1 VVQDDRV
8 LECVVN
14 VSEGRRADALERLT
28 GAAGGDLLDLH
39 HDPHHHRAVLTLVGE
54 IAARAVAREAIG
66 LLDLR
71 THEGVHPRLGVVDV
85 VPFVPLRDATMADA
99 VAARDAFATWAAA
112 ELEVPCFFYGPGAG
126 DPTLPDLRRDAWSS
140 RTPDRGPAQPH
151 PTGGAICVGARAV
164 LVAYNVW
171 LAGDDVALA
180 RRVAAAVRAPAIR
193 TLGLAV
199 GRRTQVSMN
208 LIAPQELGP
217 AAAYDL
223 VRDEARA
230 VGAEIDGAELV
241 GLVPEAVL
249 RAVPEARWSELDL
262 AADRTIEA
270 RLAQRAA
277 GLRR

>member
-1 VVQDDRV
+1 
-8 LECVVN
+8 
-14 VSEGRRADALERLT
+14 
-28 GAAGGDLLDLH
+28 
-39 HDPHHHRAVLTLVGE
+39 
-54 IAARAVAREAIG
+54 
-66 LLDLR
+66 
-71 THEGVHPRLGVVDV
+71 
-85 VPFVPLRDATMADA
+85 
-99 VAARDAFATWAAA
+99 
-112 ELEVPCFFYGPGAG
+112 
-126 DPTLPDLRRDAWSS
+126 
-140 RTPDRGPAQPH
+140 
-151 PTGGAICVGARAV
+151 V